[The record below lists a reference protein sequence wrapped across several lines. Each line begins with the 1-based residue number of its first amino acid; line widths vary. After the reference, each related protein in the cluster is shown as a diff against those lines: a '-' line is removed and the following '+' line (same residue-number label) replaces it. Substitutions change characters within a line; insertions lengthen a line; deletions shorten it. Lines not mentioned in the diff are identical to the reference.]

1 MGPREDERSR
11 HRVRHGA
18 GGAAVEGGASVVAAR
33 ALTRRS
39 SKTAR
44 DPLVAYHELL
54 EDPGIAEASAAML
67 AEGQRER
74 RLVFGDRPLCVS
86 LRPNL
91 ISEWQYAE
99 VNAAA
104 EAIYAALL
112 RLERALLTDDELRR
126 QLDLDP
132 REEELALADP
142 GFRAASPSSRLD
154 GFIGEDGVIRFV
166 EYNAESPAGMA
177 YNDELSQVFASLPV
191 MKRFQ
196 EKFRC
201 AVVQTRG
208 RQLSAML
215 RAHRA
220 RSEQSPAIAIVDWR
234 GLPTLTEFEMFQ
246 RFFESRSIPTVICA
260 PEDLTYSRGAL
271 RANGRLV
278 NVVYRR
284 VLTSELLAKG
294 DISRALVRAYL
305 EGAVTVVNSFR
316 AKLLHKKMS
325 LALLSDD
332 RYAALYTAL
341 QRAAIA
347 KHIPW
352 TRKIRE
358 GHTTYE
364 GKVVDLGDF
373 VIAHRDRLVLKPNDE
388 YGGKRVVLGWT
399 IDQHEWE
406 QAFLTA
412 LESSYVVQERVPVPR
427 YPFPVVLG
435 RMHFL
440 DLSID
445 HDPYLFW
452 GRVSGTL
459 ARVSSSALL
468 NVTAGAGSVV
478 PTYVIA
484 GGQRGARQRS
494 AARNGA

>member
-1 MGPREDERSR
+1 M
-11 HRVRHGA
+11 
-18 GGAAVEGGASVVAAR
+18 VAAR
-33 ALTRRS
+33 ALARRRS
-39 SKTAR
+39 TTTR

-54 EDPGIAEASAAML
+54 EDPSLADESASVL
-67 AEGQRER
+67 AEGQRKR

-91 ISEWQYAE
+91 ISDWQYAE
-99 VNAAA
+99 VNAAS
-104 EAIYAALL
+104 EAIYAALG
-112 RLERALLTDDELRR
+112 RLERALLDDEDLRR
-126 QLDLDP
+126 ELDLDP
-132 REEELALADP
+132 QEETLALRDP
-142 GFRAASPSSRLD
+142 GFRATSPSARLD

-196 EKFRC
+196 QEFRC

-220 RSEQSPAIAIVDWR
+220 RSERSPTIAIVDWR

-246 RFFESRSIPTVICA
+246 RYFESRSIPTVICA

-271 RANGRLV
+271 RANGRV
-278 NVVYRR
+278 INVVYRR

-294 DISRALVRAYL
+294 DVSRPLVRAYL
-305 EGAVTVVNSFR
+305 DGAVTVVNSFR

-332 RYAALYTAL
+332 RYAALYTTP

-352 TRKIRE
+352 TRKVRE
-358 GHTTYE
+358 GHTTYA

-373 VIAHRDRLVLKPNDE
+373 VIGNRERLVLKPNDE
-388 YGGKRVVLGWT
+388 YGGKGVVLGWT

-406 QAFLTA
+406 QSFLTA

-445 HDPYLFW
+445 HDPYIFW

-459 ARVSSSALL
+459 ARISSSALL

-484 GGQRGARQRS
+484 GGPRGARERS
-494 AARNGA
+494 AARNDA